1 MSLLRQLPGIHS
13 RLVVLLIVLTLT
25 GSPWMKPAEARALGF
40 GGELCH
46 AVTADETP
54 PPRYQCAGEPEGY
67 QDRHLW
73 LRVDP
78 ALLPRDAGGGPL
90 TLLIHQTR
98 FERVEVLFRYADH
111 QILRQEAKLGDFA
124 SRWRIGGQLL
134 FSAPARPAPLVSVTI
149 HFTHLSS
156 HKLLRIRLFAS
167 PAANRDLAIAALLV
181 GASLTLLLAGGI
193 YNLALA
199 VAARRTYLVWH
210 GLWALCVFLWGLVW
224 SQAALIV
231 VPGIAG
237 TVSSQ
242 IGTFLACLAVAIAT
256 ISVMT
261 ALAGA
266 LSRRV
271 RIGVIGLGVLV
282 AMLGVPLAILTGPAI
297 MPLANVL
304 AFLTLANLIAVAACM
319 TRAWRRGSIEAR
331 DLSKAWAIPM
341 AVLALTMIVDL
352 DTQLFGGG
360 SQIAVLFA
368 SAFQSMWLALAA
380 TRRLARLRTELDAAR
395 AAEVALAELANRDP
409 LTGLFNRRGFVARL
423 YHLCAA
429 APATPLGLLLID
441 VDLFKSINDRFG
453 HEAGDTVLR
462 TMASYFRGL
471 EAEGNFT
478 GRMGGE
484 EFIIAAPGLSAFALE
499 QFAERVRAA
508 IEALDHGE
516 VSRHRPVTA
525 SIGVARGTTAT
536 PFQQLYASADRALYE
551 AKHAGRNR
559 VIFPASDNEASREMM
574 ERDQLAFPWSGT

>member
-1 MSLLRQLPGIHS
+1 M
-13 RLVVLLIVLTLT
+13 
-25 GSPWMKPAEARALGF
+25 PAQARALRL

-46 AVTADETP
+46 AVTAEGTL
-54 PPRYQCAGEPEGY
+54 PPRYRCTGEPNGY
-67 QDRHLW
+67 QDRNLW

-78 ALLPRDAGGGPL
+78 ALLRRGAGGGPL

-98 FERVEVLFRYADH
+98 FERIEVLFRYADD
-111 QILRQEAKLGDFA
+111 QILRQEARRGDFA

-134 FSAPARPAPLVSVTI
+134 FSAPARPAPLVSVTMR
-149 HFTHLSS
+149 FTHLSS
-156 HKLLRIRLFAS
+156 HELLRIRLFAS
-167 PAANRDLAIAALLV
+167 PAANRDLAVAALLV

-199 VAARRTYLVWH
+199 VAARRMYLVWH
-210 GLWALCVFLWGLVW
+210 GLWALCVFAWGLVW

-231 VPGIAG
+231 VPRIAG

-261 ALAGA
+261 ALTDA
-266 LSRRV
+266 LSRRIRV
-271 RIGVIGLGVLV
+271 GVMGLGALV
-282 AMLGVPLAILTGPAI
+282 ALLGIPLAILTGPAI
-297 MPLANVL
+297 IPLANVL
-304 AFLTLANLIAVAACM
+304 AFLTLANLLAVAACM
-319 TRAWRRGSIEAR
+319 ARAWRRGSIEAR

-341 AVLALTMIVDL
+341 AVLALTMVVDL

-368 SAFQSMWLALAA
+368 SAFQSMWLALAV

-462 TMASYFRGL
+462 AMASYFREL
-471 EAEGNFT
+471 EADGNFT

-536 PFQQLYASADRALYE
+536 PFQKLYASADRALYE

-559 VIFPASDNEASREMM
+559 VVFPASDNDGSREMM
-574 ERDQLAFPWSGT
+574 ERDQLAFPWSGS